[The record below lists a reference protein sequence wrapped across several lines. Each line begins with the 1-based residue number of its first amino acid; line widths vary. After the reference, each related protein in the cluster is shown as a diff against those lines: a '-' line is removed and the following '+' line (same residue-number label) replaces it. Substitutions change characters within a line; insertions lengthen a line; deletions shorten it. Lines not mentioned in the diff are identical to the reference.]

1 MPYKENV
8 PSVKIGVMSID
19 FLYLSILTKVLIIVI
34 IDKENGEIIDSIDV
48 VMKGNVFLDVIVF
61 HIVKEMFSRN
71 IKDKEVMIVKV

>member
-1 MPYKENV
+1 
-8 PSVKIGVMSID
+8 MSID